1 MKKSFV
7 PFLILLIIL
16 TVTSFVLNEYY
27 TDNSRFNPA
36 AACFFVSIFFL
47 FFAKNADKPKKDGFG
62 PRNNI
67 KQYFEAKGMLKQYSN
82 LCNWAFAIVGIWGLV
97 ELLLGLV
104 GI

>member
-1 MKKSFV
+1 MKKLFV

-16 TVTSFVLNEYY
+16 LTAALILDGYY
-27 TDNSRFNPA
+27 ADNSRFNPA
-36 AACFFVSIFFL
+36 AACFFVTIFFL

-97 ELLLGLV
+97 ELLLGLI